1 MNWISGTMQAGEVRS
16 RKRTPSAMSSGWIIS
31 SLGTLSAVQS
41 VIGVATK
48 AGQNAV
54 TWMPSLESS
63 PCAAWLSPTT
73 PALVAA

>member
-1 MNWISGTMQAGEVRS
+1 
-16 RKRTPSAMSSGWIIS
+16 MSSGWIIS

-41 VIGVATK
+41 VIGVATN
-48 AGQNAV
+48 AGQKAV